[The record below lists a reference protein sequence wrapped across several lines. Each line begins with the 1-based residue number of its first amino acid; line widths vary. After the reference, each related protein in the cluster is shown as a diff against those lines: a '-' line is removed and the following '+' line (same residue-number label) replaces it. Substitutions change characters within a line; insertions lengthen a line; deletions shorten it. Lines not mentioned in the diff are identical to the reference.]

1 MARGFGPTLG
11 VNVTDVIQTSL
22 TAHATQRTWFLI
34 YYQNGAGG
42 SSIGRLFEKIV
53 PGGNRSEAFQVNE
66 SNGTLSFV
74 RAWGDQLNPAVW
86 TVPKPSTAAWHS
98 LSITYD
104 AGSTANDPAIQVD
117 NTPQTVT
124 ETVAPAGSLFTDAGS
139 YYLGNR
145 PAADR
150 NLDGMMG
157 LFAVW
162 NRIVRLGELVGLH
175 QGWPPGSIHGLVEY
189 IPMVRENRA
198 MTGPLTI
205 TGTAIQPNPSKW
217 RPWTT
222 VTKWRRLGTL
232 VSGGPVGSLTA
243 TLAALT
249 QVATGTVVAGGGG
262 PGAPKLH
269 YYLAGIG
276 AR

>member
-1 MARGFGPTLG
+1 MARGFGATLG
-11 VNVTDVIQTSL
+11 TATTDVIQTSL
-22 TAHATQRTWFLI
+22 TAHATQRSWFLL

-53 PGGNRSEAFQVNE
+53 PGGNRSEALQVNE
-66 SNGTLSFV
+66 TNATISFV

-86 TVPKPSTAAWHS
+86 TIPKPAASAWHDVVLYYDAGATGNAPQFDVDGVSQTVTLSTAAS
-98 LSITYD
+98 G
-104 AGSTANDPAIQVD
+104 A
-117 NTPQTVT
+117 
-124 ETVAPAGSLFTDAGS
+124 LFTDSGS

-145 PAADR
+145 PAGDR
-150 NLDGMMG
+150 HLDGMIA

-162 NRIVRLGELVGLH
+162 NRFLRGGEKVALH

-189 IPMVRENRA
+189 IPLIRDNVA
-198 MTGPLTI
+198 MAGPLTI
-205 TGTAIQPNPSKW
+205 TGTAIQTNPPKY

-222 VTKWRRLGTL
+222 VTKWRRKGTT
-232 VSGGPVGSLTA
+232 VAGGPVGTLAS

-249 QVATGTVVAGGGG
+249 QVATGVVTAGGTG

>member
-11 VNVTDVIQTSL
+11 VNVTDIIQTGL
-22 TAHATQRTWFLI
+22 TTHATQRTWFFI
-34 YYQNGAGG
+34 YYQNGLGG
-42 SSIGRLFEKIV
+42 GSIGRLFEKT
-53 PGGNRSEAFQVNE
+53 PSLNAASERAQLNA
-66 SNGTLSFV
+66 GTGTISFV
-74 RAWGDQLNPAVW
+74 RAWGDPSNPAVW
-86 TVPKPSTAAWHS
+86 TVPLPSTLAWHS
-98 LSITYD
+98 VSIRYN
-104 AGSTANDPAIQVD
+104 AGSTADDPTLMVD
-117 NTPQTVT
+117 GASQTVT
-124 ETVAPAGSLFTDAGS
+124 ETVAPSGALTTDSAPT
-139 YYLGNR
+139 YLGNR
-145 PAADR
+145 PNADR
-150 NLDGMMG
+150 NIDGMLA

-162 NRIVRLGELVGLH
+162 NRILRDGELVGLH
-175 QGWPPGSIHGLVEY
+175 AGWPPGSIHGLVEY

-232 VSGGPVGSLTA
+232 VSGGPVGSLAA